1 MKERLLLRK
10 TCSIHANDLHF
21 ATVVFPF
28 VSKEVESGAT
38 VKTILERNE
47 KENIEK
53 VIKNI
58 GLNSEIKEKIKK
70 IDWEE
75 SDITKIRKTFKLLEE
90 EIKSNKKIDII
101 ILGSNIFMQKVNKA
115 VDLWVRNN
123 MEKIGN
129 NNIEINIINC
139 FSFEEN
145 EEIDKILN
153 THDYILKTS
162 GIKELIE
169 EEELLQAN

>member
-21 ATVVFPF
+21 ATVIFPYI
-28 VSKEVESGAT
+28 SKQIEEGAT

-53 VIKNI
+53 VIKNV

-75 SDITKIRKTFKLLEE
+75 SDITKIRNNFKLLEE
-90 EIKSNKKIDII
+90 EIKLNKKIDII
-101 ILGSNIFMQKVNKA
+101 ILGSNLFIQKVNEA
-115 VDLWVRNN
+115 MDLWVKNN
-123 MEKIGN
+123 MEKLN
-129 NNIEINIINC
+129 DIEINIINC

-145 EEIDKILN
+145 IELNKILN
-153 THDYILKTS
+153 SHEYILKTS
-162 GIKELIE
+162 GIE
-169 EEELLQAN
+169 EVLGKEELLKAN

>member
-1 MKERLLLRK
+1 MREMLLLRK

-21 ATVVFPF
+21 ATVVFPY
-28 VSKEVESGAT
+28 VANEIEYGAT

-58 GLNSEIKEKIKK
+58 GLNSEIKRKIKK

-75 SDITKIRKTFKLLEE
+75 SDITKIRRTFRVLED
-90 EIKSNKKIDII
+90 EIKINKKIDII
-101 ILGSNIFMQKVNKA
+101 ILGSNIFIQKINKA
-115 VDLWVRNN
+115 IDLWIKNR
-123 MEKIGN
+123 MEE
-129 NNIEINIINC
+129 IEKTGVELNIINC

-145 EEIDKILN
+145 EEFNKILQS
-153 THDYILKTS
+153 HDYVLKTS
-162 GIKELIE
+162 GI
-169 EEELLQAN
+169 EELLGKEELLKAN

>member
-21 ATVVFPF
+21 ATVVFPY

-47 KENIEK
+47 KQYIEK

-58 GLNSEIKEKIKK
+58 GLNSDIKEKIKK

-90 EIKSNKKIDII
+90 EIKLNKKINII
-101 ILGSNIFMQKVNKA
+101 ILGSNIFIQKVNKA
-115 VDLWVRNN
+115 FDLWIKNHMGKLEKENN
-123 MEKIGN
+123 
-129 NNIEINIINC
+129 EINIINC

-145 EEIDKILN
+145 EQVDKILN

-162 GIKELIE
+162 GLEELIE
-169 EEELLQAN
+169 EEELLKAN

>member
-21 ATVVFPF
+21 ATVVFPY
-28 VSKEVESGAT
+28 VSKEINCGAT

-58 GLNSEIKEKIKK
+58 GLNSELKEKIKK

-75 SDITKIRKTFKLLEE
+75 SDITRIRKTFKLLEE
-90 EIKSNKKIDII
+90 EIKVNKKIDII
-101 ILGSNIFMQKVNKA
+101 ILGSNIFIQKVNKA
-115 VDLWVRNN
+115 LDLWFKNN
-123 MEKIGN
+123 MEELEKT
-129 NNIEINIINC
+129 NIELNIINC
-139 FSFEEN
+139 FSYEETKDLD
-145 EEIDKILN
+145 IILN
-153 THDYILKTS
+153 SHDYVLKTS
-162 GIKELIE
+162 GLEELITE
-169 EEELLQAN
+169 DELLKAN

>member
-21 ATVVFPF
+21 ATVIFPY
-28 VSKEVESGAT
+28 VSKQIEEGAT

-47 KENIEK
+47 EENIEK
-53 VIKNI
+53 VIKNV
-58 GLNSEIKEKIKK
+58 GLNSEIKEIINK

-90 EIKSNKKIDII
+90 EIKSNQKIDII
-101 ILGSNIFMQKVNKA
+101 ILGTNVFIQKVNKA
-115 VDLWVRNN
+115 IDLWIKNN
-123 MEKIGN
+123 MENIGKN
-129 NNIEINIINC
+129 NVEFNVINC

-145 EEIDKILN
+145 EKLDKILN
-153 THDYILKTS
+153 SHDYILKTS
-162 GIKELIE
+162 GIEEILG
-169 EEELLQAN
+169 EEELLKAN